1 MEETVTIV
9 DRNILKVLSG
19 ETRMDILKEL
29 SKGSRT
35 PSDLG
40 KMLGKM
46 DSTIV
51 EHLEALMKVGLVKKV
66 EQPGKKWVF
75 YTLTEKGDAILSKKS
90 RNLVI
95 ILSVSIIS
103 FIGGLVSFILA
114 TQQRTLM
121 GFDERQVKIQESAL
135 ATTQAVPPSQIQQ
148 PFLLYMG
155 IFLLAV
161 GILGL
166 VFYLIKSYKRGLEK

>member
-1 MEETVTIV
+1 
-9 DRNILKVLSG
+9 
-19 ETRMDILKEL
+19 MDILKEL

-40 KMLGKM
+40 KVLGKM

-51 EHLEALMKVGLVKKV
+51 EHLEALMKVGLVKKI

-75 YTLTEKGDAILSKKS
+75 YTLTEKGEAILSKKS

-95 ILSVSIIS
+95 ILSISVIS

-114 TQQRTLM
+114 AQQRTLM
-121 GFDERQVKIQESAL
+121 EFDKNQGRIQESAL
-135 ATTQAVPPSQIQQ
+135 GAPALETTQIVSPLQTQQ
-148 PFLLYMG
+148 HFLLYLG
-155 IFLLAV
+155 ILLLAV

-166 VFYLIKSYKRGLEK
+166 VFYLIKNHKRGLEK

>member
-9 DRNILKVLSG
+9 DRNILKVLAG

-75 YTLTEKGDAILSKKS
+75 YTLTEKGEAILSKKS
-90 RNLVI
+90 RKLVI

-114 TQQRTLM
+114 AQQRNLM
-121 GFDERQVKIQESAL
+121 GFDESQVKIQESVL
-135 ATTQAVPPSQIQQ
+135 ATTQAVPLQTQQ
-148 PFLLYMG
+148 PFLLYLG
-155 IFLLAV
+155 IFLLSV

-166 VFYLIKSYKRGLEK
+166 VFYLIKNYKRGLEK

>member
-9 DRNILKVLSG
+9 DRNILKVLAG

-51 EHLEALMKVGLVKKV
+51 EHLEALMKVGLVKKI

-95 ILSVSIIS
+95 IL
-103 FIGGLVSFILA
+103 
-114 TQQRTLM
+114 
-121 GFDERQVKIQESAL
+121 
-135 ATTQAVPPSQIQQ
+135 
-148 PFLLYMG
+148 
-155 IFLLAV
+155 
-161 GILGL
+161 
-166 VFYLIKSYKRGLEK
+166 